1 MTVAPSAVG
10 RLAVVGLGP
19 GSPDQRTPEATDR
32 LAAATDLVGYQPYLD
47 MVPVLDGQRR
57 HRFDNREEAAR
68 ARLAI
73 NLALDGG
80 DVVVV
85 SSGDPGVF
93 AMATAV
99 IEELHVMGSP
109 VPLTIVPGIT
119 AATAAAALLGA
130 PLGHDF
136 AVISLS
142 DVLKPWPVVEKR
154 LDAAASADFV
164 LAFYNPIS
172 KHRPWQLGRAL
183 EIVRTHRA
191 VATPV
196 ALARNVGR
204 PGATQRIVPL
214 GDVDPADVDM
224 STIVIIGSSTTR
236 EFTDALGRGWMY
248 TPRTYGLSVSS
259 PTQYRDYAPDQPGTP
274 TGVTPGQPEQR

>member
-1 MTVAPSAVG
+1 MTAMTG

-19 GSPDQRTPEATDR
+19 GNPDQRTPEATAR
-32 LAAATDLVGYQPYLD
+32 LAAATDLVGYEPYLN
-47 MVPVLDGQRR
+47 MVPVAEGQRR
-57 HRFDNREEAAR
+57 HYFDNREESAR

-73 NLALDGG
+73 DLVAKGG

-99 IEELHVMGSP
+99 IEELHLMGTP

-119 AATAAAALLGA
+119 AATAAAAALGA

-142 DVLKPWPVVEKR
+142 DVLKPWPVVER
-154 LDAAASADFV
+154 RVDAAASADFV

-183 EIVRTHRA
+183 EIVSGHRMA
-191 VATPV
+191 TTPV
-196 ALARNVGR
+196 ALARSVGR
-204 PGATQRIVPL
+204 TRETMRIVAL

-224 STIVIIGSSTTR
+224 STVVIIGSSTTR
-236 EFTDALGRGWMY
+236 HFTDALGRAWMY
-248 TPRTYGLSVSS
+248 TPRSYGDPS
-259 PTQYRDYAPDQPGTP
+259 TA
-274 TGVTPGQPEQR
+274 